1 MPMITHDP
9 ARTNATAP
17 SGGRA
22 GRRVVVIGNGMAGH
36 RFCLEW
42 ARLAQGGDSLTVLA
56 EEPVPAYD
64 RIHLTDSLKGG
75 DPRSLELSPPTW
87 YQENGMVLR
96 LDDGVTAIDRDR
108 RQVTTR
114 SGACHTYDVLV
125 LATGS
130 SARRLPLPGG
140 SLPGVHV
147 YRTLQDLQSI
157 RAHAA
162 ASTTAAVLGGG
173 LLGLEAARALLDLG
187 LSVHVLEA
195 ASGLMARQLD
205 AESAALLERR
215 VSLTGIHVVTGC
227 LTDSI
232 TPAGK
237 ALCLNF
243 RDGRTLT
250 VDLVIMAA
258 GVEPRDELAR
268 ACGLKTGARGGV
280 LVDDRLQTSDP
291 SIFAIGEC
299 ALAHGAVSGFAA
311 PGFEM
316 ARVLAER
323 LHGADTRHGR
333 AEHPVRL
340 KLLGIDVVT
349 VGSVRDEGEL
359 LSHRSGGGLRRILL
373 RGGRVCGVS
382 MLGSADDIGR
392 LHTAVLRRQ
401 RLWPWQRRRFLTTG
415 SLWRPAAEDVAMW
428 PAETAICQCTGVTRG
443 RLSREVAQGCG
454 TVEALCARTGA
465 GGVCGSCRPLLARLC
480 GAKAPPRVRF
490 APALLWS
497 CVAAA
502 VLALVTWLA
511 GPLPAAVSVQSL
523 RLDTLWFDSGV
534 KQVTGYVLLGV
545 MLLGMLLPA
554 RKRLRA
560 LARAGDFSWWRLI
573 HTAVGVALLV
583 ALTVHTG
590 FRLGFNLNKVL
601 MLNVL
606 MLAGTGALA
615 GAVISLSHRLAPA
628 HARLLQTG
636 WTLLHTLLC
645 WPLLAL
651 VVFHILTVYRY

>member
-1 MPMITHDP
+1 MSIHDP
-9 ARTNATAP
+9 ARTNDPAP
-17 SGGRA
+17 SGGRP

-36 RFCLEW
+36 RFCFEW

-75 DPRSLELSPPTW
+75 DPRSLELAPASW
-87 YQENGMVLR
+87 YQENQMILR
-96 LDDGVTAIDRDR
+96 LDDGATVIDRDR
-108 RQVTTR
+108 RQVMTR
-114 SGACHTYDVLV
+114 SGACHDYDVLV

-130 SARRLPLPGG
+130 AARRLPLPGKD
-140 SLPGVHV
+140 LPGVHV

-187 LSVHVLEA
+187 LGVHVFEA

-205 AESAALLERR
+205 AESAALLEKR

-232 TPAGK
+232 TEAGK
-237 ALCLNF
+237 GLCLNF
-243 RDGRTLT
+243 RDGRSLT
-250 VDLVIMAA
+250 VDLIIMAA

-280 LVDDRLQTSDP
+280 LVDERLQTSDP
-291 SIFAIGEC
+291 HVFAIGEC
-299 ALAHGAVSGFAA
+299 ALAHGTVNGFAA

-323 LHGADTRHGR
+323 LHGADVRHGA

-349 VGSVRDEGEL
+349 VGGVRDEGEL
-359 LSHRSGGGLRRILL
+359 LSYRGGGSLRKILL

-382 MLGSADDIGR
+382 LLGSADDIGR

-401 RLWPWQRRRFLTTG
+401 HLWPWQRRRFLATG
-415 SLWRPAAEDVAMW
+415 SLWKPAAADVGLW

-443 RLSREVAQGCG
+443 RLSRALAEGCG

-465 GGVCGSCRPLLARLC
+465 GSVCGSCRPLLARLC
-480 GAKAPPRVRF
+480 GAKAAPAVRF
-490 APALLWS
+490 APVLLWT
-497 CVAAA
+497 CVAAS
-502 VLALVTWLA
+502 VLAVVTWLA
-511 GPLPAAVSVQSL
+511 GPLPAAVSVQSP
-523 RLDTLWFDSGV
+523 RLDMLWFDSGV
-534 KQVTGYVLLGV
+534 KQVTGYVLLGI

-560 LARAGDFSWWRLI
+560 LAGAGEFSWWRLM
-573 HTAVGVALLV
+573 HAVVGVAALV

-606 MLAGTGALA
+606 TLAGTGALA
-615 GAVISLSHRLAPA
+615 GAVIALSHRLAPA

-651 VVFHILTVYRY
+651 VVFHILAVYRY